1 MNKWLKSWSIFIFSI
16 GGIVIILIFWLVFS
30 LFSFKA
36 SMIPDR
42 KEEEKVISQA
52 EQYIQEKYPTMKYEI
67 SHVLYDNDKE
77 YPDFEYAA
85 VILNTETQK
94 TFKVYENKHT
104 KQMEDNIIIQEEAKF
119 IEQLRPKVYS
129 YITKIF
135 GEPESISFTP
145 SYTTKAA
152 PTLNIRLNNKKEEIN
167 EDMFQSFI
175 DYLQHELNV
184 KHAYV
189 NFLYDNETEAWS
201 TDF

>member
-1 MNKWLKSWSIFIFSI
+1 MNKWLTGWSIFIFSI
-16 GGIVIILIFWLVFS
+16 GGLVILLIFGTVFS
-30 LFSFKA
+30 LFNYRA
-36 SMIPDR
+36 SLTQDE

-67 SHVLYDNDKE
+67 PHVLYDSDDQ

-85 VILNTETQK
+85 MILNTETQK
-94 TFKVYENKHT
+94 TFKVYENKNT
-104 KQMEDNIIIQEEAKF
+104 KQIEDDITIQEEAKF
-119 IEQLRPKVYS
+119 IEQLRPEVYS
-129 YITKIF
+129 YITKTF

-145 SYTTKAA
+145 TYHTRGT

-167 EDMFQSFI
+167 EEMFQSFI
-175 DYLQHELNV
+175 DYLQQELNV
-184 KHAYV
+184 EHAYV